1 MKTCRFLAHGPI
13 WLAVLL
19 LTCMLL
25 PGAAWAAAPEVTQDG
40 VLHIKNGDTPNKGA
54 QDMEL
59 EELWR
64 IGGEDDEDVL
74 LGIISRVLIDGE
86 GNIYLL
92 DGQLSQV
99 QVFSPDGEF
108 IKTLGRQGNGPGE
121 ITNPGD
127 MVFMPDGTLGLVQIF
142 PGKIVTLDMDGTP
155 AGDFNPKMGD
165 ATEGGFLALVNCRS
179 AGGNLVL
186 GGIQISMDQTTMT
199 QTRNYFLRSYN
210 PAGDKVASYIEKPVT
225 WTFNN
230 DFKFREID
238 SDFIWWR
245 MDVGPNGK
253 VVACEPRYEYAL
265 SVFNPDGTL
274 DRIIDRKYE
283 PWTRTDKVRDRYLS
297 IMKAQAAQFPPGT
310 PVETEDKEQD
320 ISDLRVAADG
330 TIWVLP
336 SRQMFEPEPGYF
348 AVYDLF
354 TPTGQFDHQVRVK
367 CPGDPSVDRL
377 MFAGGDRVFLVTGFW
392 DAVLNANAA
401 PADGEDDTEAKPME
415 VICYKIK

>member
-1 MKTCRFLAHGPI
+1 MMNSRFPLRG
-13 WLAVLL
+13 LVGLMFVLL
-19 LTCMLL
+19 SLVIL
-25 PGAAWAAAPEVTQDG
+25 PSLSSAAVEKVTEDG
-40 VLHIKNGDTPNKGA
+40 VLHLKNGTEPSGGV

-74 LGIISRVLIDGE
+74 LGIISRVLIDDE

-92 DGQLSQV
+92 DGQLSEV
-99 QVFSPDGEF
+99 QVFSPEGEF

-121 ITNPGD
+121 VTRPGD

-142 PGKIVTLDMDGTP
+142 PGKIVTLNMDGTP
-155 AGDFNPKMGD
+155 AGDFNPNLGD

-199 QTRNYFLRSYN
+199 QNRTFFLRSFDPEGN
-210 PAGDKVASYIEKPVT
+210 KVASYIEKQVT
-225 WTFNN
+225 WAFNK
-230 DFKFREID
+230 DFKFRELD

-245 MDVGPNGK
+245 TDVNAQGQ
-253 VVACEPRYEYAL
+253 VISCEDRYDYAL

-274 DRIIDRKYE
+274 DRVIERQYE
-283 PWTRTDKVRDRYLS
+283 PWTRNDKVRNRYQA
-297 IMKAQAAQFPPGT
+297 IMEAQAAQFPPGT
-310 PVETEDKEQD
+310 EVEIEGREQ
-320 ISDLRVAADG
+320 SVEDLRIASDG

-348 AVYDLF
+348 ATYDEFSPEGEF
-354 TPTGQFDHQVRVK
+354 THQIRVK
-367 CPGDPSVDRL
+367 CEGDPSMDRL

-392 DAVLNANAA
+392 DAVLSANAA
-401 PADGEDDTEAKPME
+401 ATDEDEEAQPME
-415 VICYKIK
+415 VICYRIK